1 MGRYGEIWGDA
12 TFPARKRGGHSPRE
26 RLAEQRSGQSLD
38 SAQSRVISGNLG
50 RSESTQSLDSAVR
63 TVPSQAGC
71 EEEAAA
77 EEAAA
82 EGGEG
87 AEGAAAEATPRLVD
101 TRPALEAEHGILY
114 SSQHSRGQYSHVLRC
129 LHAQCRVLPPS
140 CRRIHPRRP
149 VALDA

>member
-1 MGRYGEIWGDA
+1 MGRYGE
-12 TFPARKRGGHSPRE
+12 TPPSQPAREEARPRE

-38 SAQSRVISGNLG
+38 CAQSRVISGNLG

-77 EEAAA
+77 EGA

-101 TRPALEAEHGILY
+101 TPPA
-114 SSQHSRGQYSHVLRC
+114 
-129 LHAQCRVLPPS
+129 
-140 CRRIHPRRP
+140 PRS
-149 VALDA
+149 

>member
-38 SAQSRVISGNLG
+38 SAQSRVISGSLG

-77 EEAAA
+77 EGA
-82 EGGEG
+82 EG

-114 SSQHSRGQYSHVLRC
+114 SSQGSGGHALRC
-129 LHAQCRVLPPS
+129 THTYSAVCTVSFSAVLTRCSEDAAQ
-140 CRRIHPRRP
+140 RP
-149 VALDA
+149 VFPP

>member
-38 SAQSRVISGNLG
+38 SAQSRVISGSLG

-71 EEEAAA
+71 E

-114 SSQHSRGQYSHVLRC
+114 SSQGSRGHALRC
-129 LHAQCRVLPPS
+129 TPPS
-140 CRRIHPRRP
+140 SAGFTVSFSAVLTRCSEDAAQRP
-149 VALDA
+149 VFPP